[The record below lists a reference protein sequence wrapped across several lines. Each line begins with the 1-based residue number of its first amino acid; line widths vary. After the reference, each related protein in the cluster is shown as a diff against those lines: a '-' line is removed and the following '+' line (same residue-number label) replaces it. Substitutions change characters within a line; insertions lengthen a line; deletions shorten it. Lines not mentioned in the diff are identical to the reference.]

1 MKKTL
6 FGILFA
12 VGASVVAVGS
22 AHAENA
28 MYSCTDPGTGTV
40 SLTNLP
46 QGQCEQLFTYTA
58 PVEARAPAAAVA
70 RAPAQAAAGI
80 VGEVA
85 ARQAESLEPTDA
97 ATQRPSI
104 KPLIAQRRDD
114 AIAQARAAYAAG
126 QPSAVGNPATIR
138 RYLMTN
144 RVEYQRA
151 LGMIP

>member
-12 VGASVVAVGS
+12 VGASVAAVGS

-28 MYSCTDPGTGTV
+28 MYSCTDPSSGTV
-40 SLTNLP
+40 SLTNVP
-46 QGQCEQLFTYTA
+46 QGQCEQLFSYTA
-58 PVEARAPAAAVA
+58 PVEVPAPAAAVA
-70 RAPAQAAAGI
+70 RSPAPAAAGI

-85 ARQAESLEPTDA
+85 ARESDSIAPTDA
-97 ATQRPSI
+97 TAKRPST
-104 KPLIAQRRDD
+104 KPAIAQRRDD